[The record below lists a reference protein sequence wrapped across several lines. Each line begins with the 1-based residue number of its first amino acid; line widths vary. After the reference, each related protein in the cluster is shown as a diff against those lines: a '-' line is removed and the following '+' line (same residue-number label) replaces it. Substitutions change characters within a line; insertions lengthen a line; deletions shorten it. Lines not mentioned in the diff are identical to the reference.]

1 MSTSTVAL
9 TIEMPSLDASLS
21 WNALESLVVGMSH
34 EVPARALALAL
45 DDAQERLLQEA
56 CGPRWAPVRG
66 LLAPFACPGCGA
78 REDFAR
84 KGKRTRPR
92 KLHTA
97 AGTVELI
104 LWHVGCRG
112 CGRNF
117 APLLV
122 ILGLSGKRRTDRL
135 SLDLAELG
143 TQMSF
148 ARAGRVDA
156 ELAGTSAT
164 AGQAHNA
171 MADVAAPPSPPSR
184 PAELELDYVGTIANA
199 ATVIASLHAGE
210 KRLVFADSRRTVET
224 LAARLRDRGTQTFVS
239 HSSLSADERRQAE
252 QAFVEAR
259 DCVIVSTSTLELGV
273 DVGDLDRVLQV
284 GAPRTVA
291 ALLQRLGRSGR
302 RPGTTRSMLV
312 LATDDDELLRAA
324 GLLQLDA
331 EGYVEPVVAP
341 SRPLHLL
348 AQQLLA
354 LCLHHGRVGR
364 QTWTEGLGG
373 LELGTVG
380 EASRVTD
387 WMLATGHVDSD
398 SGMLFIGPQAE
409 RRYGHKHFLELL
421 SVFTADPQFTIV
433 NGQVEVG
440 TVDPLM
446 LTRKADGVR
455 VLSLGGRAG
464 QVTYVD
470 WKRRRAFVEP
480 TTRPGSSRWSGMAQP
495 LSFALT
501 DAIRRVVLGADLPG
515 TSLTRRATQRI
526 AAIRQEVAP
535 TVDVTASLVR
545 PHHGGQSRWW
555 TWAGGR
561 ANSVLATAL
570 SQVEP
575 GLVDELSQYDNRYVK
590 LPGAATPAAV
600 ASAVARA
607 RDRFGADL
615 AGAEPKSLRRGPQAA
630 QVRRAAAAGPGEPHP
645 GRALSR
651 PRRRPAAATETGR
664 VTALHLRSR
673 RGARPCAAGQGG
685 EHDGSKPHAPPAPAA
700 TDHLGRNQIGRV
712 TWQSRPARQVGA
724 EPDVDDHLRVD
735 VHSARRR
742 RGGHHHRQVLR
753 QPDQYSPQLAHRS
766 GPRGGP

>member
-1 MSTSTVAL
+1 
-9 TIEMPSLDASLS
+9 
-21 WNALESLVVGMSH
+21 
-34 EVPARALALAL
+34 
-45 DDAQERLLQEA
+45 
-56 CGPRWAPVRG
+56 
-66 LLAPFACPGCGA
+66 
-78 REDFAR
+78 
-84 KGKRTRPR
+84 
-92 KLHTA
+92 
-97 AGTVELI
+97 
-104 LWHVGCRG
+104 
-112 CGRNF
+112 
-117 APLLV
+117 
-122 ILGLSGKRRTDRL
+122 
-135 SLDLAELG
+135 
-143 TQMSF
+143 
-148 ARAGRVDA
+148 
-156 ELAGTSAT
+156 
-164 AGQAHNA
+164 
-171 MADVAAPPSPPSR
+171 
-184 PAELELDYVGTIANA
+184 
-199 ATVIASLHAGE
+199 
-210 KRLVFADSRRTVET
+210 
-224 LAARLRDRGTQTFVS
+224 VS

-302 RPGTTRSMLV
+302 RAGTTRSMLV

-354 LCLHHGRVGR
+354 LCLQHGRVGR

-446 LTRKADGVR
+446 LTRKAAGVR
-455 VLSLGGRAG
+455 VLSLGGRAW
-464 QVTYVD
+464 QVTHID

-480 TTRPGSSRWSGMAQP
+480 TTRPGSSRWSGMAPP

-535 TVDVTASLVR
+535 TVDATASLVR
-545 PHHGGQSRWW
+545 PHRSGQSRWW
-555 TWAGGR
+555 TWAQ
-561 ANSVLATAL
+561 NS
-570 SQVEP
+570 
-575 GLVDELSQYDNRYVK
+575 
-590 LPGAATPAAV
+590 
-600 ASAVARA
+600 
-607 RDRFGADL
+607 
-615 AGAEPKSLRRGPQAA
+615 
-630 QVRRAAAAGPGEPHP
+630 
-645 GRALSR
+645 
-651 PRRRPAAATETGR
+651 
-664 VTALHLRSR
+664 
-673 RGARPCAAGQGG
+673 
-685 EHDGSKPHAPPAPAA
+685 
-700 TDHLGRNQIGRV
+700 
-712 TWQSRPARQVGA
+712 
-724 EPDVDDHLRVD
+724 
-735 VHSARRR
+735 
-742 RGGHHHRQVLR
+742 
-753 QPDQYSPQLAHRS
+753 
-766 GPRGGP
+766 

>member
-1 MSTSTVAL
+1 MLVST
-9 TIEMPSLDASLS
+9 
-21 WNALESLVVGMSH
+21 
-34 EVPARALALAL
+34 
-45 DDAQERLLQEA
+45 
-56 CGPRWAPVRG
+56 
-66 LLAPFACPGCGA
+66 LLAPGQLFGGLRAVVVDEVHAFAGDDRGWHLLA
-78 REDFAR
+78 VLERLTQVA
-84 KGKRTRPR
+84 GRPLQR
-92 KLHTA
+92 
-97 AGTVELI
+97 V
-104 LWHVGCRG
+104 
-112 CGRNF
+112 
-117 APLLV
+117 
-122 ILGLSGKRRTDRL
+122 GLSATVGNPQALLRWLQGPRADTRR
-135 SLDLAELG
+135 
-143 TQMSF
+143 
-148 ARAGRVDA
+148 
-156 ELAGTSAT
+156 AT
-164 AGQAHNA
+164 
-171 MADVAAPPSPPSR
+171 VVAPPSPPGR

-239 HSSLSADERRQAE
+239 HSSLSVDERRQAE
-252 QAFVEAR
+252 QAFVAAR

-273 DVGDLDRVLQV
+273 DVG
-284 GAPRTVA
+284 
-291 ALLQRLGRSGR
+291 
-302 RPGTTRSMLV
+302 
-312 LATDDDELLRAA
+312 ELLRAA

-341 SRPLHLL
+341 PRPLHLL

-354 LCLHHGRVGR
+354 MCLQHGRVGR

-455 VLSLGGRAG
+455 VLSLGGRAW
-464 QVTYVD
+464 QVTYID

-545 PHHGGQSRWW
+545 PHRSGQSRWW
-555 TWAGGR
+555 TWAAGV
-561 ANSVLATAL
+561 AV
-570 SQVEP
+570 P
-575 GLVDELSQYDNRYVK
+575 G
-590 LPGAATPAAV
+590 
-600 ASAVARA
+600 
-607 RDRFGADL
+607 
-615 AGAEPKSLRRGPQAA
+615 SL
-630 QVRRAAAAGPGEPHP
+630 
-645 GRALSR
+645 
-651 PRRRPAAATETGR
+651 T
-664 VTALHLRSR
+664 
-673 RGARPCAAGQGG
+673 
-685 EHDGSKPHAPPAPAA
+685 
-700 TDHLGRNQIGRV
+700 
-712 TWQSRPARQVGA
+712 
-724 EPDVDDHLRVD
+724 
-735 VHSARRR
+735 
-742 RGGHHHRQVLR
+742 
-753 QPDQYSPQLAHRS
+753 
-766 GPRGGP
+766 